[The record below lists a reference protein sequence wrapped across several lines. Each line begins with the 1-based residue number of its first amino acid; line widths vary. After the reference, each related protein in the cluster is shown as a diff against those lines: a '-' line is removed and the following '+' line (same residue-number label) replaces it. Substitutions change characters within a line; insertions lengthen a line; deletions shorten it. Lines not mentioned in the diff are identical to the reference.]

1 MYLIYNTQGC
11 CWQNATLNSYSSM
24 HIWLAAS
31 IARQNVHSALSR
43 LCQFK
48 DLPLWVQ
55 SAHKMNSEMSV
66 LSIPE
71 FRCVF
76 PPKRILDVEAVS

>member
-1 MYLIYNTQGC
+1 MYLIYKMQGC
-11 CWQNATLNSYSSM
+11 CWQNAALNSYSSM

-31 IARQNVHSALSR
+31 IARQNVHPTLSR

-48 DLPLWVQ
+48 DPPLWVQ
-55 SAHKMNSEMSV
+55 SAHKTNSGMSV

-71 FRCVF
+71 FRYVF
-76 PPKRILDVEAVS
+76 PPKRILDVEAFS